1 MPRRPSVSP
10 SIRRCRTSSTISNS
24 NISATSGPIVTK
36 FYLNHHWDGGKAALG
51 FGSDP
56 IGTLVSMATD
66 ISHRVIMGENVVT
79 TLAPSFLIG
88 SSSYLQVTRTSITSR
103 TKFGKSGPRTA
114 ELAAL
119 ERLEK
124 SP

>member
-1 MPRRPSVSP
+1 M
-10 SIRRCRTSSTISNS
+10 
-24 NISATSGPIVTK
+24 K
-36 FYLNHHWDGGKAALG
+36 FYLKHHCVGGKAVLG
-51 FGSDP
+51 FGLDR
-56 IGTLVSMATD
+56 IRTLVFMATD
-66 ISHRVIMGENVVT
+66 ISHRDIMGENVVN

-103 TKFGKSGPRTA
+103 TSSKFGQIGLRTA

-119 ERLEK
+119 GHLEK